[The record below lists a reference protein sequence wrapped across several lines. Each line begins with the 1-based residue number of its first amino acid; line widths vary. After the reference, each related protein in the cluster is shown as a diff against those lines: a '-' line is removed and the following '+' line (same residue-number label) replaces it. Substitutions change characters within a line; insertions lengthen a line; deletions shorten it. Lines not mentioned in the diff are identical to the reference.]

1 MDSTAPS
8 LQWRR
13 MCPADLPV
21 VLGISQEVHP
31 AYPEDAAVFAERLD
45 LYPAGC
51 FVLAG
56 QGGLHGYA
64 LSHPWRYGEPPKLNT
79 LLATL
84 PPAADTYYLHDI
96 ALAGTAR
103 GGGLGGQ
110 IVARMVAAARV
121 AGLDNLSLVAVNGSV
136 AFWQRQGFA
145 VVRDEPIRLRVL
157 SYDADASFMVR
168 DVRGG

>member
-1 MDSTAPS
+1 MDSSAPH
-8 LQWRR
+8 LQWRL
-13 MCPADLPV
+13 MDTSDLPA

-31 AYPEDAAVFAERLD
+31 AYPEDAAVFAERLA

-64 LSHPWRYGEPPKLNT
+64 ISHPWRFGEPPKLNT
-79 LLATL
+79 LLRAL
-84 PPAADTYYLHDI
+84 PTAADSYYLHDI

-110 IVARMVAAARV
+110 IVARLVAVARA
-121 AGLDNLSLVAVNGSV
+121 AGLETLSLVAVNGSV
-136 AFWQRQGFA
+136 PFWQRQGFE
-145 VVRDEPIRLRVL
+145 VVRDEAIRIRVM
-157 SYDADASFMVR
+157 SYDAESSFMVR
-168 DVRGG
+168 DVRIG